1 MTLLLNVLAFE
12 DPTFGTT
19 TSPPQAA
26 ANIAAYPVS
35 EAAPM
40 AIIEKMR
47 NTIVRMKDKSPYG
60 IAKQKFFV
68 FPVAHPRHAMR
79 SPMTPMAIIPLPTP
93 SCASIP

>member
-1 MTLLLNVLAFE
+1 M
-12 DPTFGTT
+12 
-19 TSPPQAA
+19 SPPQAA
-26 ANIAAYPVS
+26 ANIAALPVS
-35 EAAPM
+35 EEAPM